1 MFYQTF
7 ELLDIPKLFTLVFLE
22 CVLSADNAFIMAM
35 IVQPL
40 PYNQRSKALWTGIV
54 SAIFLRIGAIVGI
67 AYLVH
72 ILWIRFLGAFYLLY
86 LAFSYGGKQIK
97 PSHKSKSPRLWQ
109 VILKLEAL
117 DVMFALDSIIAAL
130 GFMGISLSKN
140 SPIPPKLWIV
150 YVGAIIGLVLMRF
163 ATQGFSVFMH
173 KFPKLE
179 QAAHYI
185 IGLVGLKLAFEA
197 LNSYW
202 HLLSART
209 IHYGESIFWICLI
222 SLFAYGFLSKK
233 KSIQP

>member
-40 PYNQRSKALWTGIV
+40 PYNQRSKALWAGIV

-86 LAFSYGGKQIK
+86 LAFSYGGKRVK
-97 PSHKSKSPRLWQ
+97 PSNKSKPVRLWE

-179 QAAHYI
+179 RAAHYI

-202 HLLSART
+202 PLLSARA
-209 IHYGESIFWICLI
+209 IHYGESVFWICLI

-233 KSIQP
+233 KTIKP